1 MDIETFKLEEWLKKR
16 ENKTRFNLAENCV
29 YAVTLDDF
37 FHIARIDKKS
47 FLNDFCSIKMNYGN
61 IDGGT
66 PELKS
71 AIAEQYKNVKP
82 EDILAVHGATFANTH
97 LVWSLVKHYGN
108 IDGGTPELKS
118 AIAEQYKNVKP
129 EDILAVHGATFA
141 NTHLVWSLVK
151 PDDNIVAIYPDYQ
164 QFISLP
170 KSFGAE
176 VRMLHRSPEDGY
188 AIHKDELDRICD
200 ENTRLITLSNPNN
213 PTGALLSMD
222 ELNEL
227 ISIAR
232 KYNAY
237 IICDEVYNH
246 ILQDDQ
252 VCPSIADLYEKGIS
266 VGSLSKTCSMAG
278 LRLGWIATRDKD
290 AMQIFKQHSAY
301 NMSSVGGLKEYI
313 AISALKHQKAL
324 IDRNMSLLRVN
335 LITLDGWLRQN
346 KKHLSY
352 VYPKAGSTVLVFY
365 HQKNVSSIKFCNY
378 LFETTGT
385 LITPGDV
392 FSVPNSFRIS
402 YACDHR
408 QLVAGLMCLSEACKK
423 LNENPHFLDDESDE
437 V

>member
-16 ENKTRFNLAENCV
+16 ESKTRFNLAENCV

-37 FHIARIDKKS
+37 FHIARVDKKS
-47 FLNDFCSIKMNYGN
+47 FLNDFCNIKM
-61 IDGGT
+61 D
-66 PELKS
+66 
-71 AIAEQYKNVKP
+71 
-82 EDILAVHGATFANTH
+82 
-97 LVWSLVKHYGN
+97 YGN

-151 PDDNIVAIYPDYQ
+151 PQDNIIAIYPDYQ
-164 QFISLP
+164 QFISIP

-200 ENTRLITLSNPNN
+200 ENTKLITLSNPNN

-237 IICDEVYNH
+237 IICDEVYSH

-278 LRLGWIATRDKD
+278 LRLGWIATRDKE
-290 AMQIFKQHSAY
+290 ALHILKQHSAY
-301 NMSSVGGLKEYI
+301 NMSSIGGLKEYI

-378 LFETTGT
+378 LFDTTGT